1 MCITIVLRKPDT
13 EVTTEKMAKSETIKS
28 DLIQQ
33 TRGSLEPYVAMVG
46 ISTDNDTATVTESFL
61 NNIDKVKIMGKKGTV
76 SHGYTADS
84 GDRIAMMD
92 WQSNESMSTEEY
104 DEFTKSLNE
113 YFGEVAEVQQYDN
126 ISEENCLVWN
136 DLENVCWVIGW
147 YEEGIAYLRWYGK
160 DDWNY

>member
-1 MCITIVLRKPDT
+1 
-13 EVTTEKMAKSETIKS
+13 
-28 DLIQQ
+28 
-33 TRGSLEPYVAMVG
+33 
-46 ISTDNDTATVTESFL
+46 
-61 NNIDKVKIMGKKGTV
+61 
-76 SHGYTADS
+76 
-84 GDRIAMMD
+84 MMD